1 MNCRR
6 RRGGGKMLMMPSWAY
21 SPVSPGG
28 MSTAAFFV
36 CKPCGLAF
44 CGKNAVFR
52 SGLPVRRRA
61 AARFALKPDG
71 GKMSMRDS
79 HLYAGICALGRILW
93 AGFCAFTAW
102 VLGEETLLDQLN
114 PSRYATVAEYARIA
128 GHEPLSYGASLAVGW
143 FFVAW
148 MLLGL
153 LLCLLPFSSR
163 RKSVIAHVLLTF
175 VLLLGLQFLIE

>member
-1 MNCRR
+1 M
-6 RRGGGKMLMMPSWAY
+6 
-21 SPVSPGG
+21 SPGETG
-28 MSTAAFFV
+28 GHVLGGIFL
-36 CKPCGLAF
+36 CRPCGLAF

-102 VLGEETLLDQLN
+102 MLGEETLLDQLN

>member
-1 MNCRR
+1 
-6 RRGGGKMLMMPSWAY
+6 
-21 SPVSPGG
+21 
-28 MSTAAFFV
+28 
-36 CKPCGLAF
+36 
-44 CGKNAVFR
+44 
-52 SGLPVRRRA
+52 
-61 AARFALKPDG
+61 
-71 GKMSMRDS
+71 MSMRDS

-114 PSRYATVAEYARIA
+114 PSRYANFVEYARMS
-128 GHEPLSYGASLAVGW
+128 GCEPPITYGASLAVGW

-153 LLCLLPFSSR
+153 LLCLLPFSCR